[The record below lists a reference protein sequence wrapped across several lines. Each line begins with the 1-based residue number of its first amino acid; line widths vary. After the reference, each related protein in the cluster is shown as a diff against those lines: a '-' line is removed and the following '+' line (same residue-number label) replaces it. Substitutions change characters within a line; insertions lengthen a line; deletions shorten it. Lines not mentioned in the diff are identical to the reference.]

1 MRLINPPDNRAV
13 KGPGGWVG
21 SAAVTSADL
30 LADAFDRIQGVVGR
44 ALDGLSDEQLATRV
58 EPGANTVGWLVWH
71 LTRIQDDHV
80 CAVAG
85 VEQAWT
91 AQGWYDRFGVPFDP
105 ADHGY
110 GHREEQVGEV
120 RVSGELLRGY
130 HDAVHAR
137 TLDYVRTLTDP
148 DYDRVVDTN
157 WDPPVT
163 LGVRL
168 VSVISDD
175 LQHAGQAA
183 YVRGMLQ
190 RRQA

>member
-1 MRLINPPDNRAV
+1 V
-13 KGPGGWVG
+13 
-21 SAAVTSADL
+21 S
-30 LADAFDRIQGVVGR
+30 
-44 ALDGLSDEQLATRV
+44 
-58 EPGANTVGWLVWH
+58 H
-71 LTRIQDDHV
+71 
-80 CAVAG
+80 VAG

-91 AQGWYDRFGVPFDP
+91 ADGWYDRFGVPFSP
-105 ADHGY
+105 SDHGY
-110 GHREEQVGEV
+110 GHSDDQVSDV

-130 HDAVHAR
+130 LDSVHAR
-137 TLDYVRTLTDP
+137 TVGYVQTLKDA

-183 YVRGMLQ
+183 YVKGVLL
-190 RRQA
+190 RR